1 MSGFRFQRLLRDTV
15 NNSAALDKGVFL
27 ATFGIGAAFMVVAKA
42 LGAGQFFVTTVPLML
57 MVLYMGGILYFRR
70 LRVDAAQAGDNLYYL
85 GFLYTLTSLS
95 LALYYFSES
104 AVDKGGIITNFGIA
118 LATTI
123 LGILLRVVCGQMQ
136 HDPIETE
143 RQTRMELVE
152 LATKLRDDLIVV
164 RGSMDVALV
173 AVQQQAAA
181 TLNGY
186 AAQLNGMAGD
196 LVEKTSSHFK
206 SLSQEA
212 GRFNEGTSQ
221 LVAAVESLVDRVNH
235 IQAPNDL
242 LATKLAPC
250 VEAISEASDE
260 VRKRAKADKGIVEKL
275 AAAVENV
282 ATVAEKAETKIQAAA
297 EEGGKAEALLAKL
310 STIAEKFDQAATRSK
325 ETAEQA
331 RTVVAANEA
340 LQSEL
345 NDSLSR
351 VSASL
356 SEGARLI
363 VTRQDAALKQL
374 EAAVTETVL
383 RMKSHNEALASELAQ
398 SRQYTEDVHSALVSV
413 AKSVTKQLNS

>member
-1 MSGFRFQRLLRDTV
+1 MSGFSLNRLFRDIG
-15 NNSAALDKGVFL
+15 NSSAALDKGVFI
-27 ATFGIGAAFMVVAKA
+27 ATFV
-42 LGAGQFFVTTVPLML
+42 LGASFMITAKGFGASQFVVTTVPLTL
-57 MVLYMGGILYFRR
+57 MVLYMAAILYFRR

-164 RGSMDVALV
+164 RGTMDVALV

-186 AAQLNGMAGD
+186 ASQLHDMASG

-221 LVAAVESLVDRVNH
+221 LVAAVESLVDRVNR

-310 STIAEKFDQAATRSK
+310 SAIAEKFDQAATRSK
-325 ETAEQA
+325 ESAEQA
-331 RTVVAANEA
+331 RTVSAANEA
-340 LQSEL
+340 LQSRL
-345 NDSLSR
+345 NDSLSQ

-363 VTRQDAALKQL
+363 VSRQDAALKHL

-383 RMKSHNEALASELAQ
+383 RMKSHNEALASELTQ
-398 SRQYTEDVHSALVSV
+398 SRQYTEEVHSALVSV

>member
-1 MSGFRFQRLLRDTV
+1 MSGFRLKRLFRDIG
-15 NNSAALDKGVFL
+15 NSSAALDKGVFI
-27 ATFGIGAAFMVVAKA
+27 ATFVLGAAFMITAKGS
-42 LGAGQFFVTTVPLML
+42 GASQFVVTTVPLTL
-57 MVLYMGGILYFRR
+57 MVLYMAAILYFRR

-152 LATKLRDDLIVV
+152 LATKLRDDLVFV
-164 RGSMDVALV
+164 RGTMDVALV

-186 AAQLNGMAGD
+186 ASQLQDMASG

-212 GRFNEGTSQ
+212 GRFNEGTAQ
-221 LVAAVESLVDRVNH
+221 LVAAVESLVDRVNR

-260 VRKRAKADKGIVEKL
+260 VRKRAKADNGIVEKL

-325 ETAEQA
+325 ESAEQA
-331 RTVVAANEA
+331 RTVTAANEA
-340 LQSEL
+340 LQSRL
-345 NDSLSR
+345 NESLSE

-374 EAAVTETVL
+374 EAGVTETIL
-383 RMKSHNEALASELAQ
+383 RMKSHNEALASELTQ
-398 SRQYTEDVHSALVSV
+398 SRQYTEEVHSALVSV